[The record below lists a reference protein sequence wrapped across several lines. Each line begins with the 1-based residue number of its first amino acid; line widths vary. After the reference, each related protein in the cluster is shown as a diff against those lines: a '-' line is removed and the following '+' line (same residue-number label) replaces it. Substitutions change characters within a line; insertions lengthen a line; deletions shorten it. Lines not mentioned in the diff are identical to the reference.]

1 MKTSWTQGQTKER
14 ASEIVKDYASSLLI
28 RKRLEELLTKKI
40 EQSNAESRSKIAYE
54 SPNWAY
60 VQADARGYERALSD
74 VISLIS

>member
-1 MKTSWTQGQTKER
+1 MKVSWTQGQTKER
-14 ASEIVKDYASSLLI
+14 ASEITKDFTSSLLI

-40 EQSNAESRSKIAYE
+40 DLSNAESRAKSTYD